1 MISFNPQQF
10 VKDRCSSHLKEEE
23 TNLKSLLVS
32 LFNIVYYMLGAYC
45 RTDQSHKKDWG
56 LKKTML

>member
-45 RTDQSHKKDWG
+45 RTDQSHKKD
-56 LKKTML
+56 